1 MSGLLLIRRGELV
14 YIDCR
19 ALLLLPNVSNRGS
32 DGGTLISGTTVLSL
46 VVPVLLLLGVIRGSG
61 ILALIQI

>member
-1 MSGLLLIRRGELV
+1 MSDLLLIRRGELV

-19 ALLLLPNVSNRGS
+19 TLLLLPNVSNRGS
-32 DGGTLISGTTVLSL
+32 DGGTFISGTTVLSL